1 MEHKKY
7 LILWSLLPLLLLSSG
22 CSIVPREKEVIVQT
36 VEVEKRIPLQTNPKQ
51 LQFNDVYWHV
61 VTEANF
67 DEFIEKFK
75 KENGNAWV
83 FYAIS
88 VRSYESM
95 ALNMAELKRYIEQQK
110 QIIIYYEE
118 AVKPKEPSVEVSE
131 EVEKEKSNFL
141 EKIYDKVKPK
151 KEEIKEVTDG
161 TVQ

>member
-1 MEHKKY
+1 MELKKY
-7 LILWSLLPLLLLSSG
+7 LILWSLSLLLLLSSG
-22 CSIVPREKEVIVQT
+22 CSLLPREKEIIVQT
-36 VEVEKRIPLQTNPKQ
+36 VEVEKQIPLQLQPKP
-51 LQFNDVYWHV
+51 LQFNDSYWHV

-95 ALNMAELKRYIEQQK
+95 ALNLAELKRYIEQQK

-118 AVKPKEPSVEVSE
+118 AIKPKQPSVEVSE
-131 EVEKEKSNFL
+131 EVKKEKSKFL
-141 EKIYDKVKPK
+141 QKIYDKVKPNK
-151 KEEIKEVTDG
+151 KEEVTDG